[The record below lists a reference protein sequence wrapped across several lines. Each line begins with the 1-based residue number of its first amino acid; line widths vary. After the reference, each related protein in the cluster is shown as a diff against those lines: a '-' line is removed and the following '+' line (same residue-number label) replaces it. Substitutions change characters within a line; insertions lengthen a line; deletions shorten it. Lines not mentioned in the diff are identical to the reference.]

1 MLKVANQMAPAEPA
15 QVDAALRT
23 FRLAADDAGAS
34 QAQPTLFAETGT
46 EATSSTT
53 TLVDEVA
60 VGEKLYT
67 RYINEFWTARQR
79 GGHSLHEISYRACFK
94 AELPRFFLSL
104 LCPRGEAETLVYDP
118 FMGRGTTLLEA
129 ALAGCRVA
137 GNDANP
143 LSEILLRPRL
153 EVPPLERIVERL
165 EALRLD
171 APAEEPDID
180 LSMFY
185 ARGTLRQLMNLRTWL
200 NNRRQAGEEDAAD
213 RWIRMVAT
221 NRLSGHS
228 SGFFSVYTLPPNQAV
243 SPQRQREINA
253 RRNQTPSERDVKAI
267 ILKKTRSLL
276 RRLTAQQARQ
286 LRNVAQSAL
295 LMCEDA
301 GNTPKLADESVDVV
315 VTSPPFLNTVQYA
328 QDNWL
333 RCWFNGLNAES
344 IARRITVTSS
354 LQQWRAFI
362 GSVMQELHRVVRP
375 GGWVA
380 FEVGEVRGGTL
391 NLDEVVAPLGE
402 AAGFR
407 CVGLVINSQHFTKTA
422 NCWGVDNNAKGTNT
436 NRIVLLWKEPA

>member
-1 MLKVANQMAPAEPA
+1 MLKMMNQFLPMEPA
-15 QVDAALRT
+15 QVDAALRS
-23 FRLAADDAGAS
+23 FRLIADDATER
-34 QAQPTLFAETGT
+34 QRQPTLFDDTG
-46 EATSSTT
+46 AAAPTT
-53 TLVDEVA
+53 TLVDEIV
-60 VGEKLYT
+60 VGERTYK
-67 RYINEFWTARQR
+67 RYVNEFWTARQR

-104 LCPRGEAETLVYDP
+104 LHPPHEKPVMVYDP

-129 ALAGCRVA
+129 ALSGFRVA

-153 EVPPLERIVERL
+153 EAPSLDSIVERL
-165 EALRLD
+165 EELRLD
-171 APAEEPDID
+171 APVAEPEID

-185 ARGTLRQLMNLRTWL
+185 APGTLRQIMNLRTWL
-200 NNRRQAGEEDAAD
+200 NRRRDLGEEDAAD

-243 SPQRQREINA
+243 SAQRQREINA
-253 RRNQTPSERDVKAI
+253 RRQQTPPERDVKAI

-276 RRLTAQQARQ
+276 RKLTAQQARY

-301 GNTPKLADESVDVV
+301 GRTPMLADESVDMVI
-315 VTSPPFLNTVQYA
+315 TSPPFLNTVQYA

-333 RCWFNGLNAES
+333 RCWFNGLDAES

-362 GSVMQELHRVVRP
+362 GGVMHELYRVVRP

-407 CVGLVINSQHFTKTA
+407 CIGIVINSQHFTKTA

-436 NRIVLLWKEPA
+436 NRIVLLWKVPA

>member
-1 MLKVANQMAPAEPA
+1 MLKTMNQFLPMESA
-15 QVDAALRT
+15 QVDAALRS
-23 FRLAADDAGAS
+23 FRMIADDAIDR
-34 QAQPTLFAETGT
+34 QKQPALFEGTGS
-46 EATSSTT
+46 AKPAPST
-53 TLVDEVA
+53 TLVDEVV
-60 VGEKLYT
+60 VGERAYK
-67 RYINEFWTARQR
+67 RYVNEFWTAKQR

-104 LCPRGEAETLVYDP
+104 LHPPQKKPVMVYDP

-129 ALAGCRVA
+129 ALSGFRVA

-153 EVPPLERIVERL
+153 EAPPLDSIVERL
-165 EALRLD
+165 EELRLD
-171 APAEEPDID
+171 APVAEPEID

-185 ARGTLRQLMNLRTWL
+185 APGTLRQIMNLRIWL
-200 NNRRQAGEEDAAD
+200 NRRRDSGEEDAAD

-243 SPQRQREINA
+243 SARRQREINA
-253 RRNQTPSERDVKAI
+253 RRQQTPPERDVKAI

-276 RRLTAQQARQ
+276 RRLTSQQVQ
-286 LRNVAQSAL
+286 HLRNAAQSAL

-301 GNTPKLADESVDVV
+301 GKTPALADETVDMVI
-315 VTSPPFLNTVQYA
+315 TSPPFLNTVQYA

-333 RCWFNGLNAES
+333 RCWFNGLDAGS

-362 GSVMQELHRVVRP
+362 GRVMHELFRVVRP

-402 AAGFR
+402 AAGFK
-407 CVGLVINSQHFTKTA
+407 CIGLVINSQHFTKTA
-422 NCWGVDNNAKGTNT
+422 NCWGVNNNAKGTNT
-436 NRIVLLWKEPA
+436 NRIVLLRKEPA